1 MQDARQATG
10 RGTSVEFDYSLS
22 PEGRTALLLGMVA
35 LLLGFGAVAAGAYII
50 LYSTMP
56 MIALPG
62 GLPATDRDVVG
73 MFLAGSGALTTLLGG
88 VSLYKSQEM

>member
-1 MQDARQATG
+1 MQNARRAAG
-10 RGTSVEFDYSLS
+10 RGASVNYDYSLS
-22 PEGRTALLLGMVA
+22 PEGRTALALGMVA

-50 LYSTMP
+50 LYSAMP

-62 GLPATDRDVVG
+62 GLPAADRDVVG

-88 VSLYKSQEM
+88 VSLYKSQDM